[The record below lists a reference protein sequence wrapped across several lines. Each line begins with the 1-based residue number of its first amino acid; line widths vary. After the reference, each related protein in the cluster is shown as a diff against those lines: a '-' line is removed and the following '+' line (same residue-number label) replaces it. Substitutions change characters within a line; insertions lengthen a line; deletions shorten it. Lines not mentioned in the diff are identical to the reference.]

1 MLAEIIMAIVIVSIV
16 IVEISIITINYK
28 MPKIKKVVREIKRRN
43 EKIEE
48 ISQAEFDEM
57 SEKNWL

>member
-1 MLAEIIMAIVIVSIV
+1 MAIVIVSIV

-43 EKIEE
+43 KKIEE

>member
-1 MLAEIIMAIVIVSIV
+1 MAIVIVSIA
-16 IVEISIITINYK
+16 IVEVAIITVNYK
-28 MPKIKKVVREIKRRN
+28 MPKIKKAVREIKRRN
-43 EKIEE
+43 EKVEE